1 MVCVITVDGAQD
13 EGLSLASIRSS
24 RLSLA
29 SIGTYGFS
37 VALISTSGGV
47 VVSGVA
53 ARLLSP
59 VHPGPIHP

>member
-1 MVCVITVDGAQD
+1 MGTY
-13 EGLSLASIRSS
+13 

-29 SIGTYGFS
+29 LIG
-37 VALISTSGGV
+37 TSGGV
-47 VVSGVA
+47 VGSGIA